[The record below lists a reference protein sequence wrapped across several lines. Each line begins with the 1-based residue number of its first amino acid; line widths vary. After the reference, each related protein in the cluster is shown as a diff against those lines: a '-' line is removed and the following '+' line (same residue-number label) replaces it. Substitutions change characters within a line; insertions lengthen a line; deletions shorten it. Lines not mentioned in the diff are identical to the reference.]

1 MLWVEMSGTTSTTSR
16 LLGRQREREKLDH
29 LLGEA
34 RQERGAVLV
43 LHGEAG
49 VGKTRLLEYA
59 TEVAEDFRTVCI
71 SGVEGEMEL
80 PFAAV
85 QQLVPPF
92 AEATQDLPEPQREAL
107 GVAFGLR

>member
-1 MLWVEMSGTTSTTSR
+1 MAGSSSATRAASR
-16 LLGRQREREKLDH
+16 LLGRRREREALDR
-29 LLGEA
+29 LLAEA
-34 RQERGAVLV
+34 REERGAVAV

-59 TEVAEDFRTVCI
+59 LEAAEDFRPVRV

-85 QQLVPPF
+85 QQLVSPL
-92 AEATQDLPEPQREAL
+92 AQLSENLPDPQREAL
-107 GVAFGLR
+107 EV